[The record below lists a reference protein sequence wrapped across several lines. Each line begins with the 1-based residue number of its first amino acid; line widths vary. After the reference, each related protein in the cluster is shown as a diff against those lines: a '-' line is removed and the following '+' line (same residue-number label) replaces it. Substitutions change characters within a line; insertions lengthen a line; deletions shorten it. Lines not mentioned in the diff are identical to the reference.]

1 MRFRFWLAACVSLAA
16 LPVSQATAQHLTPE
30 QLDRLSQERQSELGS
45 RNWGPPPTVTQAPQT
60 LHATPVPVTCRSPAH
75 DFEPLFAEPRR
86 GAVHVG
92 TAAPQ
97 IAVTDTVF
105 QGWRQVLRSGT
116 TFAWIPEADVVAYRP
131 LVDGASRACVVSG
144 ENAAGMVLF
153 THPAK

>member
-1 MRFRFWLAACVSLAA
+1 M
-16 LPVSQATAQHLTPE
+16 
-30 QLDRLSQERQSELGS
+30 
-45 RNWGPPPTVTQAPQT
+45 
-60 LHATPVPVTCRSPAH
+60 TCRSPAH

>member
-1 MRFRFWLAACVSLAA
+1 MRFRFWLAVCVSLAA

-30 QLDRLSQERQSELGS
+30 QLDRLSQERQSEIGS
-45 RNWGPPPTVTQAPQT
+45 RNWGPPPTVTKAPQT

-97 IAVTDTVF
+97 TAVTDTVF

-131 LVDGASRACVVSG
+131 LVDGASRNCVVTG

-153 THPAK
+153 DYPAK